1 MAYKSTWIL
10 VAYLLVLWGM
20 IPAAGRNDASIK
32 NAVVRIEVV
41 SQEPNYADPWK
52 MNSPWN
58 KSGSGCI
65 ISGNRILTS
74 AHIVAN
80 QMYIKV
86 QKAGDVEKYTAE
98 VEYVAHDCDL
108 ALLAV
113 KDREFFMGV
122 APILMGGLPK
132 EGDAVKVYGFPTGGS
147 KISVTQGVVSR
158 IEVGI
163 YSHSRSR
170 LLNIQ
175 VDASINYG
183 NSGGPVLMDERMVGV
198 AFQVQTDSENIGYI
212 IPVPVIERFLRD
224 IGDGRYDGV
233 PTLGVQCQFLESPA
247 MRVYLKMKKNQ
258 TGVYVRRV
266 DFNSTAWGVLR
277 EGDVLLSMDGTPVF
291 NDGSVGFGED
301 ERIVF
306 TYLLN
311 RFQPGDEVPVT
322 LLRDGVKLR
331 RNLKLLSGSR
341 LVPFSIYDAKPE
353 FFIYAG
359 LVFQPLTHNY
369 LQLWGVD
376 KAPTDLAFF
385 YKYGK
390 SRADYS
396 QVVLL
401 NKVLAHDVNHGFQ
414 DMADEIVTR
423 VNGRPIS
430 RLVDVVAALA
440 APLDGFHVVEFLKG
454 HKIVIN
460 AKAAEESNKEILA
473 KYDIPK
479 DRSDDLKESIEQGA
493 RP

>member
-1 MAYKSTWIL
+1 MTYKQIPSL
-10 VAYLLVLWGM
+10 VVIVLFLLGVLS
-20 IPAAGRNDASIK
+20 AAPKNEKDIK

-41 SQEPNYADPWK
+41 RQEPSYADPWK
-52 MNSPWN
+52 MDSSWN
-58 KSGSGCI
+58 RSGSGCVI
-65 ISGNRILTS
+65 QGDRILTA
-74 AHIVAN
+74 AHIVSN
-80 QMYIKV
+80 PMYIKV
-86 QKAGDVEKYTAE
+86 QKAGDAEKYTAE

-108 ALLAV
+108 ALLKV
-113 KDREFFMGV
+113 KDWEFFKGV
-122 APILMGGLPK
+122 APIPLGGLPR

-163 YSHSRSR
+163 YSHSRSK

-183 NSGGPVLMDERMVGV
+183 NSGGPVLKDERMVGV
-198 AFQVQTDSENIGYI
+198 AFQVQADSENIGYI

-247 MRVYLKMKKNQ
+247 MRAYLKMKKNQ

-266 DFNSTAWGVLR
+266 DFDSTAWGVLS
-277 EGDVLLSMDGTPVF
+277 EGDVLLSLGGTPVS
-291 NDGSVGFGED
+291 NDGTVGFGED

-306 TYLLN
+306 TNLLN
-311 RFQPGDEVPVT
+311 LFQPGDEVPVT
-322 LLRDGVKLR
+322 LLRDGVELQ
-331 RNLKLLSGSR
+331 RNLKLRVGSR
-341 LVPFSIYDAKPE
+341 LVPFSIYDVKPE

-359 LVFQPLTHNY
+359 LVFQPVTHNY
-369 LQLWGVD
+369 LQIWGTD
-376 KAPTDLAFF
+376 KAPTDLAFY

-401 NKVLAHDVNHGFQ
+401 NKVLAHDVNQGFQ
-414 DMADEIVTR
+414 DMADEIVTV
-423 VNGRPIS
+423 VNGKPIG
-430 RLVDVVAALA
+430 RLADVVAALA
-440 APLDGFHVVEFLKG
+440 APVDGFHVIEFLKG

-460 AKAAEESNKEILA
+460 AKAAKKSNKEILA

-479 DRSDDLKESIEQGA
+479 DRSDDLK
-493 RP
+493 